1 MAGAIPNQPQ
11 SWRVSSLYLFNIIV
25 GTGENVSGGFD
36 VGSWALMYDAS
47 LFAGVLSLPN
57 IFAQAGL
64 LLGTIFLLITTAL
77 SYITTSWLVESLAV
91 ISVLQQFHVD
101 GVSGSK
107 CFPFQVW
114 L

>member
-1 MAGAIPNQPQ
+1 MSA
-11 SWRVSSLYLFNIIV
+11 
-25 GTGENVSGGFD
+25 GGFD
-36 VGSWALMYDAS
+36 VGRWALMYGAS

-107 CFPFQVW
+107 CFPFQLW